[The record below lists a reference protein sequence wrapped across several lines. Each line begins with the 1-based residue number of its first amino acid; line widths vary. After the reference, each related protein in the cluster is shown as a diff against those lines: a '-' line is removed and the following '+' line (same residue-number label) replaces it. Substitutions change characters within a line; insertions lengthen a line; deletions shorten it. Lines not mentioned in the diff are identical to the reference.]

1 MRDELDELGVS
12 ADDAAEW
19 FDDEDEENDDF
30 YVYPENADAVR
41 VFLALGTQWT
51 VTDGKSGLRY
61 HGINYLALN
70 EIWQRLKIKKKD
82 RDRIFDQLL
91 VMEYAALPVRNHP
104 QKK

>member
-12 ADDAAEW
+12 QADAADW
-19 FDDEDEENDDF
+19 LDDDDEENDDF
-30 YVYPENADAVR
+30 LVYPENAVAVR
-41 VFLALGTQWT
+41 VFLALGTQWI

-70 EIWQRLKIKKKD
+70 EIWQRLKVKKKD
-82 RDRIFDQLL
+82 RDRIFDQ
-91 VMEYAALPVRNHP
+91 VVTMEYAALPVRNQP